1 MDMSKGESRESG
13 RLVENDK
20 RKENNGAD
28 YGKNEVTR
36 EGERSEN
43 ESKTA
48 TGRKELRGESAREK
62 NWNRGTLVPL
72 GRKDFKQER
81 PDENGRP
88 KLKTGEKDLDSVVSR
103 IKGREFERRSGRD
116 APASLEEKEWSEGS
130 TRLESSSGGNRKQE
144 QLLAK
149 ISRGPT
155 LVKPSPSRVKET
167 RPKGKTIR
175 KAHNDP
181 PEVGS
186 ILLLDA

>member
-1 MDMSKGESRESG
+1 MGKGESRETG
-13 RLVENDK
+13 R
-20 RKENNGAD
+20 RKENNGTEL
-28 YGKNEVTR
+28 GRNEVTR

-103 IKGREFERRSGRD
+103 IKGREVDRRSRKD
-116 APASLEEKEWSEGS
+116 ATAGLEEKEWSGVFS
-130 TRLESSSGGNRKQE
+130 HFESSSGGNNLGGSRKQE

-155 LVKPSPSRVKET
+155 LVKPSPTRMKET

-175 KAHNDP
+175 KVHNDP
-181 PEVGS
+181 PQVGS
-186 ILLLDA
+186 ILLIDA

>member
-1 MDMSKGESRESG
+1 MGKGESRENG
-13 RLVENDK
+13 R
-20 RKENNGAD
+20 RKENNGTEL
-28 YGKNEVTR
+28 GRNEVTR
-36 EGERSEN
+36 EGERSGN

-81 PDENGRP
+81 PDENERP
-88 KLKTGEKDLDSVVSR
+88 KLKNGEKDLDWVVSK
-103 IKGREFERRSGRD
+103 IKGREVERRSGRD
-116 APASLEEKEWSEGS
+116 APASLEEKEWPGGF
-130 TRLESSSGGNRKQE
+130 TRLESSSGGSRQQE

-149 ISRGPT
+149 IRRGPT

-186 ILLLDA
+186 ILLIDA